1 MIAKR
6 DIISPLPLIQHPP
19 ALLYHQLMAV
29 NCPKQLGFGENNPVS
44 IPCLLRM
51 FNGGMLNNIM
61 AIRIKNNISPAL

>member
-29 NCPKQLGFGENNPVS
+29 NCPKQLGFAVLGTGEYRV
-44 IPCLLRM
+44 
-51 FNGGMLNNIM
+51 
-61 AIRIKNNISPAL
+61 PAKTLCVFEK